1 VGGGRDGLFLHE
13 LRCQIQTLQEEV
25 LHLRQFSM
33 ALIREV
39 RILLALLAQ
48 KVLCSLALLA
58 ARGAAASTAVEHGV
72 DTRGTK
78 FTVQKYKF

>member
-1 VGGGRDGLFLHE
+1 MGGGRDGLFLHE

-39 RILLALLAQ
+39 PSLLALLAQ
-48 KVLCSLALLA
+48 KVLCSLLALLA
-58 ARGAAASTAVEHGV
+58 ARGGAASAAVEQGV
-72 DTRGTK
+72 DA
-78 FTVQKYKF
+78 

>member
-39 RILLALLAQ
+39 RI
-48 KVLCSLALLA
+48 
-58 ARGAAASTAVEHGV
+58 
-72 DTRGTK
+72 
-78 FTVQKYKF
+78 